1 MKKAWMLLLT
11 ALMALSFCACQR
23 NTEAPAAP
31 AAPAAQVPWATTGG
45 INPITGQPM

>member
-1 MKKAWMLLLT
+1 MPATPVPTVSSL
-11 ALMALSFCACQR
+11 R
-23 NTEAPAAP
+23 PAAP